1 MIFAKLFCK
10 KRRSR
15 HDNGVPRLSGT
26 RRAGAHVGGFF
37 MPVFFDR
44 QSRAPAAVPADRRVD
59 QGKTTADSSPVSCW
73 LRTPPYPSVP
83 QIVERSEPLT
93 ADRRVDQGNRP
104 YRPHKPYG
112 YWIVGAW
119 SKTTADSSPVSC
131 WLRTSPYSS
140 VSLRTADCRA
150 ERAADRRL
158 SPEQFDFPF
167 FFAYLFEVLAAN
179 PMIFAS
185 TSLFRKKK

>member
-1 MIFAKLFCK
+1 MPGIFLTTNIF
-10 KRRSR
+10 
-15 HDNGVPRLSGT
+15 
-26 RRAGAHVGGFF
+26 AHVGGFF
-37 MPVFFDR
+37 MPVFSDR

-59 QGKTTADSSPVSCW
+59 QGNRPYRPHKPYGHWIVGAWSKTTADSSPVFCW
-73 LRTPPYPSVP
+73 LRTSPYSSVSL
-83 QIVERSEPLT
+83 RT
-93 ADRRVDQGNRP
+93 ADRRAERAADRWVDQGNRP

-150 ERAADRRL
+150 ERAADRRMPR
-158 SPEQFDFPF
+158 SCP
-167 FFAYLFEVLAAN
+167 
-179 PMIFAS
+179 
-185 TSLFRKKK
+185 

>member
-1 MIFAKLFCK
+1 ML
-10 KRRSR
+10 
-15 HDNGVPRLSGT
+15 V
-26 RRAGAHVGGFF
+26 VFF
-37 MPVFFDR
+37 MPVFSDR
-44 QSRAPAAVPADRRVD
+44 QYSAPAAVPADRRVD

-158 SPEQFDFPF
+158 SPELSVNVRKSPFMSVPQIVFPRDFC
-167 FFAYLFEVLAAN
+167 VT
-179 PMIFAS
+179 AS
-185 TSLFRKKK
+185 NVP